1 MPKLYSR
8 LCNHLQDK
16 LNQLS
21 SLLLEVTNKIEAIVK
36 MKSDIV
42 TKAIWES
49 LLSEG
54 FIAHNLLKK
63 KKIRGILV

>member
-1 MPKLYSR
+1 MPKLYSQ

-54 FIAHNLLKK
+54 FITHNLLK
-63 KKIRGILV
+63 